1 MISVIIDDLK
11 NDRRFFMIFNDD
23 DFNIVNESWDKIDQ
37 GLMNLQN
44 NPLFKGFTKWNDL
57 FPIHFKSM
65 IAHNMAAFLDLPGEM
80 QVNFENP
87 ISKSLNLVLMGF
99 IKCLNDKC
107 DSTIEMMKI
116 KAITG
121 HDIIIEYSATFTA
134 DVRHYISPN
143 NFLKIVVDN
152 DNGDNK

>member
-11 NDRRFFMIFNDD
+11 NDKRFFLVFNDD
-23 DFNIVNESWDKIDQ
+23 DFTLVKESWEKVDQ
-37 GLMNLQN
+37 GLVNLQN
-44 NPLFKGFTKWNDL
+44 NPLFKGFTKWCDL

-65 IAHNMAAFLDLPGEM
+65 IAHNMAAFLELPAEM

-87 ISKSLNLVLMGF
+87 VSRSLNLILMGF
-99 IKCLNDKC
+99 IKCLDDKC
-107 DSTIEMMKI
+107 DSNIELIKI

-121 HDIIIEYSATFTA
+121 HDIIIEFSATLTA
-134 DVRHYISPN
+134 DIRDYISPS

-152 DNGDNK
+152 GEDDK